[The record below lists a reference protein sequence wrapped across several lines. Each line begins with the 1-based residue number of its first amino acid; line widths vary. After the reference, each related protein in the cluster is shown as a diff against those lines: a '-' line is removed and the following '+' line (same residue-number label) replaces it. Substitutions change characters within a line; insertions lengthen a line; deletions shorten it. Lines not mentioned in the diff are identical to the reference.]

1 MYDSVIFVVLV
12 GAWLVVLVPIMAK
25 HRQEVRRTAD
35 AALATRVLYRG
46 DSGIRLAM
54 RSGSAAGHPS
64 DPYWT
69 PEHHVEFEE
78 DPVDDETLHTETD
91 LAEDDHPAPQRSG
104 RGGFDPH
111 ADAMARRA
119 RAAFRQRV
127 TVILLVVAGVTL
139 VAALVGFSA
148 LWWPQLLV
156 DLALVGYLAYL
167 RRQTRI
173 EQDVRERRLA
183 RMGRARLGVDSVDDG
198 HDEHHGAVPKR
209 LRRPGAVVLEIDDE
223 DPAFDELDTPTAPV
237 EMELPRASGQ

>member
-12 GAWLVVLVPIMAK
+12 GAWLVVLVPILAK

-54 RSGSAAGHPS
+54 RSGPAAGHPS
-64 DPYWT
+64 DPHWT
-69 PEHHVEFEE
+69 PEQRTEFEE
-78 DPVDDETLHTETD
+78 DPVDDEHAHTD
-91 LAEDDHPAPQRSG
+91 LAEADQPPTHRSG

-139 VAALVGFSA
+139 VGALVGFSA

-173 EQDVRERRLA
+173 EEDVRERRLA
-183 RMGRARLGVDSVDDG
+183 RMGRARLGVDSVDDE
-198 HDEHHGAVPKR
+198 HDEHYGAVPKR

-223 DPAFDELDTPTAPV
+223 DPAFDELDTPTAPA